1 MAERCYVASPLGF
14 TEAGRHY
21 YAHVYLPALREVV
34 EVVDP
39 WSLTSAAEV
48 QEALAAGREREI
60 ALEIGRRNSE
70 AIRSC
75 TLLAAHLDG
84 QEADAGT
91 VAEIGYGAAL
101 GLRCFGLRTDL
112 RQSGEL
118 GVAINLQVEAFILE
132 TGGRITTSLDD
143 LVAALRDA

>member
-1 MAERCYVASPLGF
+1 MAERCYAASPLGF

-21 YAHVYLPALREVV
+21 YEHVYLPALREVV
-34 EVVDP
+34 DVVDP

-48 QEALAAGREREI
+48 QEALAAGRERDI
-60 ALEIGRRNSE
+60 ALEIGRRNSA

-75 TLLAAHLDG
+75 TLLAANLDG

-91 VAEIGYGAAL
+91 VAEIGYAAAL
-101 GLRCFGLRTDL
+101 GLTCFGLRTDL

-132 TGGRITTSLDD
+132 TGGRIATSLDD